1 MRPILPL
8 LFTGALL
15 AALVGLVSPAEA
27 AAAVAPASVP
37 VPALPMPPVTP
48 LPTLPSAAV
57 LKEYSAPLQILGVMT
72 LLSLLPAFLLGMT
85 AFTRIIIVLALLRQ
99 ALGTG
104 QTPSNQ
110 VLLTLAL
117 FLTLFV
123 MSPVLQQ
130 AWTVAGAPYLAD
142 KMAFEVAMPTAFE
155 PFRQFMI
162 AQTRETDLAMFAE
175 IAKAGPYATARDV
188 PFTQLMAAFLTSEL
202 KTAFQIGFL
211 IFIPFVVIDLVVS
224 TVLMA
229 MGMMMLSPM
238 VISLPFKIMLFVL
251 VDGWA
256 LIMGSLAGSFHA
268 GAAG

>member
-1 MRPILPL
+1 MRRVPVWGWL
-8 LFTGALL
+8 ALL
-15 AALVGLVSPAEA
+15 VAGLCLVEPAL
-27 AAAVAPASVP
+27 AAVAPTAPLPP
-37 VPALPMPPVTP
+37 VPPKPPIAP
-48 LPTLPSAAV
+48 LNGLPSTAL
-57 LKEYSAPLQILGVMT
+57 LKEFSAPLQILGIMT

-85 AFTRIIIVLALLRQ
+85 AFTRIIIVLAMLRQ

-110 VLLTLAL
+110 ILLTLAL

-130 AWTVAGAPYLAD
+130 AWDSAGAPYVAD
-142 KMAFEVAMPTAFE
+142 KMPFEVAVPTAFE

-162 AQTRETDLAMFAE
+162 AQTREDDIAMFAE
-175 IAKAGPYATARDV
+175 IAKSGPYQSPDDV
-188 PFTQLMAAFLTSEL
+188 PFTVLMASFLTSEL

-211 IFIPFVVIDLVVS
+211 LYIPFVVIDLVVS

-256 LIMGSLAGSFHA
+256 LIMGSLAASFRMGGS
-268 GAAG
+268 